1 MLGDFF
7 SLFNYKYIALLKLLG
22 YNFLV
27 FVFICYFLATRINF
41 FYYWT
46 LSHFH
51 VSTLQPLWLRS
62 LLFLILRL
70 LLSFLQFL
78 LFLYAFS
85 TFAILLLLYCIS
97 FIARIPFLV
106 SLPHSFFIREIS
118 VLLISRYYFYYSSC
132 FFYFLALF
140 FLLYYRNFL
149 SDDFTLYILTVRNP
163 TVISFC
169 LPFFHYYTN

>member
-7 SLFNYKYIALLKLLG
+7 SLFNYKYIVLLKFLG

-27 FVFICYFLATRINF
+27 FVFICYFLAARINF

-51 VSTLQPLWLRS
+51 VPTLQPLWLRS
-62 LLFLILRL
+62 LFLILRL

-78 LFLYAFS
+78 FFFFFCMLS
-85 TFAILLLLYCIS
+85 LLLLYCIS

-106 SLPHSFFIREIS
+106 SLPYSFFIREIS

-132 FFYFLALF
+132 YFYFLALF
-140 FLLYYRNFL
+140 FLLYYKNFF
-149 SDDFTLYILTVRNP
+149 SDDFTLYILTVGNS

-169 LPFFHYYTN
+169 LLFFHYYTN